1 MSNTTKWRALDH
13 CDDVRNVQSDA
24 AAIQDG
30 GQSVSEQQISN
41 EWIIIK
47 DSEGVDVTS
56 TDTQAAVSLQVGI
69 QAAIE
74 AIINISIGSGDESE
88 GVTQDLRQIART
100 RQVNHQKT
108 IIEQSQ
114 NVEISTVNTDV
125 IVNIQLLIQVL
136 VAIVV
141 SLDIL

>member
-13 CDDVRNVQSDA
+13 CDDVTTIQSDA
-24 AAIQDG
+24 DAIQDG

-56 TDTQAAVSLQVGI
+56 TDTQAAVSLQLGI

-74 AIINISIGSGDESE
+74 AIINISIGSGNESD